1 MAGAAAGVPA
11 VVRVVEEIKNAV
23 GTCGFASPPEVDLRL
38 GITAD
43 GRYVFVIRE
52 AVQCALLNLKAQANK
67 ALEGKAS
74 QDLAQKLG
82 IGSLATER
90 WPGAT
95 HAQATCEVRHI
106 GQVLTWALSRH
117 GGTRWLPDDAR
128 VALVTTVQKTVCDLA
143 LSALTRSTGSIGV
156 DIAGVDAEVRRLR
169 ADLES
174 EKEDLQEGLQRTH
187 TELAAVQAEANRVSL
202 ALTGVKQDLEREGR
216 TCKSRSCAGSLKPQL
231 VASQEYNN
239 VAEERAAMQCHNK
252 ISRKKQAVA
261 KRTAEK

>member
-43 GRYVFVIRE
+43 GRYVVVIRE
-52 AVQCALLNLKAQANK
+52 VVQCALLNLKTQANK

-74 QDLAQKLG
+74 QNLAQMLG
-82 IGSLATER
+82 IGSLATDS

-106 GQVLTWALSRH
+106 GRVLTWELSRH
-117 GGTRWLPDDAR
+117 DGTRWLPDDAH

-143 LSALTRSTGSIGV
+143 HKELTCMTGSIGV
-156 DIAGVDAEVRRLR
+156 DINMVVEEVRHLR
-169 ADLES
+169 T
-174 EKEDLQEGLQRTH
+174 DLQNAKARAEDAITQLQHMH
-187 TELAAVQAEANRVSL
+187 TELSCVREEASRGSTALAAAHSEL
-202 ALTGVKQDLEREGR
+202 
-216 TCKSRSCAGSLKPQL
+216 
-231 VASQEYNN
+231 
-239 VAEERAAMQCHNK
+239 AEEVRLRTQLQQHLIDLKAELQVAQEELAHMHAPGPLPSICGRAEND
-252 ISRKKQAVA
+252 
-261 KRTAEK
+261 